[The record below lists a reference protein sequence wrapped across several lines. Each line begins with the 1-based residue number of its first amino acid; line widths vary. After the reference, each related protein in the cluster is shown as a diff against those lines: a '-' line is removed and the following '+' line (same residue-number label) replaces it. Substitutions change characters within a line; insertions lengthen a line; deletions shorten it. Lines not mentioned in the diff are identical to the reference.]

1 MRKHFLKVSLIG
13 LLAVSMPMSFTSCKD
28 YDDDIEALE
37 NSNADL
43 SNQLSALQ
51 AALTA
56 NQQAATAAQSAADAA
71 KAAADAAQNSADAA
85 AKEAAAA
92 KQEAELAKKAA
103 AEAKAEA
110 IEEAIDQVKSMLSG
124 YATSAQLATLAGT
137 VEGIQKGLSTLEASL
152 KEANAEIDENAR
164 AIEAIKVQVAA
175 LEKFQAETG
184 KDITAIKADIE
195 ALKAQLN
202 SKITK
207 DEVNALLN
215 EANAKL
221 TKELNS
227 AVSTLQGVIS
237 NRLSS
242 ITLVPNLYI
251 DGIETIEF
259 VSLQYENKDKADDV
273 VLISTEENEVQ
284 YRLNPTTVGESDIDA
299 ANINFVALQATARG
313 VVEAPIAFAKFNGI
327 DKNGIMSIYAKKANT
342 KSLNLGGNQIYTVA
356 VEVPIAKDLC
366 DAENPDQ
373 KVYSEYARLY
383 EGVKVPHIAKKPYA
397 CPAGHADCADGAHYY
412 DATIWDAS
420 VATDECVVKEVNYN
434 ETLDLR
440 TLVTGCAIEEI
451 TLEDG
456 TVKTVATQ
464 MTAEQL
470 AKYGLEFRF
479 EIPTKPYTTD
489 ATNETNQQVFGAL
502 KEDGYTIYSKLPNN
516 ITDNRAAIDK
526 QPIVEV
532 ELFDVKN
539 NKVADRRYF
548 KIKWTVQD
556 PVEQPNIE
564 TIVIAEVDFGQEILP
579 CDAATIELGWDFF
592 INYIY
597 AKVLTADIQVPNED
611 GTALET
617 VNRVVKPDMS
627 FDKFKEIYCSS
638 DPYIEVIRQ
647 NAEGEKG
654 YGAVQL
660 PVIDSDVEAD
670 AHKLTWTL
678 NADTIGT
685 IVKLKDHSVKPHGY
699 DLVNNYYIATITW
712 TPKDLQQYA
721 PIQLVIKRSFKLGSM
736 PEFFGFYE
744 NYWMKGKMGEVYPV
758 YPVQYGTPAQE
769 YLGNEKCVFH
779 NNIMN
784 AFRLGSNGLM
794 FRNGLGECS
803 VWDMQFCYSGNTLGY
818 KAGYDNRYQNNEP
831 DTTGVAYSNN
841 TGDGAYTL
849 KSNVHTVATL
859 DWPDNHT
866 SWCKEGHKEIYVD
879 LLNNNS
885 SWAMLT
891 DKDDPTVFTHLG
903 IWTTV
908 NPYNVIPAHDF
919 DICFIEPLD
928 IKTAEIKD
936 VLYDGVVNGDA
947 ISWRKVFQL
956 KDCFGYLVSEAPDG
970 TYSDEK
976 SRYTA
981 SLFDYYGVVTPSWVP
996 GPQGD
1001 DDKYYAVD
1009 VRFGFT
1015 VDDKGNIVVNPNA
1028 TVDNAMTVSDLMQY
1042 TSGGSI
1048 PSLKVPYANP
1058 DEIRYFSN
1066 MGSQVSGEYKIWAKV
1081 TISYLWGERN
1091 HWVPIT
1097 VKPMQ
1102 AD

>member
-28 YDDDIEALE
+28 YDDDIEALQ

-56 NQQAATAAQSAADAA
+56 NQQAAAAAQTAADAA
-71 KAAADAAQNSADAA
+71 KAAAD
-85 AKEAAAA
+85 EA

-184 KDITAIKADIE
+184 KDISAIKAEIE
-195 ALKAQLN
+195 SLKTQLN

-221 TKELNS
+221 TRELNS

-259 VSLQYENKDKADDV
+259 VSLQYENKDKAGDV

-342 KSLNLGGNQIYTVA
+342 KSLNLAGNQIYTVA

-383 EGVKVPHIAKKPYA
+383 EGVKEPHIAKKPYT
-397 CPAGHADCADGAHYY
+397 CHAGHADCADGAHYY

-479 EIPTKPYTTD
+479 EIPTKEYTTE
-489 ATNETNQQVFGAL
+489 APNGTNQQVFGAL

-516 ITDNRAAIDK
+516 MTDNRAAIDK

-548 KIKWTVQD
+548 KIKWTEKAQVPEKD
-556 PVEQPNIE
+556 MP
-564 TIVIAEVDFGQEILP
+564 IVKITMPFGDRNLP
-579 CDAATIELGWDFF
+579 CDQDIVGLGWEYF
-592 INYIY
+592 INNIY
-597 AKVLTADIQVPNED
+597 APEFTADIQVPSED
-611 GTALET
+611 GTEYVTKKGA
-617 VNRVVKPDMS
+617 VVKPDMS
-627 FDKFKEIYCSS
+627 HDEFCAIY
-638 DPYIEVIRQ
+638 PEQ
-647 NAEGEKG
+647 NVTITANYAHLDENGNVVLDRP
-654 YGAVQL
+654 ATVQL
-660 PVIDSDVEAD
+660 PILYSDVNAD
-670 AHKLTWTL
+670 ANALGWTL
-678 NADTIGT
+678 TAEEIGT
-685 IVKLKDHSVKPHGY
+685 IVKINSLITPHGY
-699 DLVNNYYIATITW
+699 SLEDNSFAAVITW
-712 TPKDLQQYA
+712 KPVDPKKYA
-721 PIQLVIKRSFKLGSM
+721 TLELYLYREFVIPENPVSFYGY
-736 PEFFGFYE
+736 YE
-744 NYWMKGKMGEVYPV
+744 NYWRAGKMGEQYPV
-758 YPVQYGTPAQE
+758 FPVQYGSDVQKNV
-769 YLGNEKCVFH
+769 LKNEKCIYH

-784 AFRLGSNGLM
+784 AFAFDPTAKHFL
-794 FRNGLGECS
+794 S
-803 VWDMQFCYSGNTLGY
+803 VKSLCPSWDMQFCKDSAPGYAPIYNGHEPDRTGIGETETKENAGY
-818 KAGYDNRYQNNEP
+818 KLYKGSELASTMTWEAN
-831 DTTGVAYSNN
+831 V
-841 TGDGAYTL
+841 DGEEHDA
-849 KSNVHTVATL
+849 
-859 DWPDNHT
+859 
-866 SWCKEGHKEIYVD
+866 WCVKGHKEVIVD
-879 LLNNNS
+879 LNNN
-885 SWAMLT
+885 AAGQGLLN
-891 DKDDPTVFTHLG
+891 DKDNPTIFTHMG
-903 IWTTV
+903 IWATI
-908 NPYNVIPAHDF
+908 NDYNVLPALDYDMYF
-919 DICFIEPLD
+919 VEPLD
-928 IKTAEIKD
+928 IKTAELGEE
-936 VLYDGVVNGDA
+936 LYDGMVNGSK
-947 ISWRKVFQL
+947 INWRDVFSM
-956 KDCFGYLVSEAPDG
+956 KDCFGYLVAEKAPVPASEK
-970 TYSDEK
+970 EK
-976 SRYTA
+976 YA
-981 SLFDYYGVVTPSWVP
+981 AELYDYYGVQTPVWNTIR
-996 GPQGD
+996 
-1001 DDKYYAVD
+1001 YYAD
-1009 VRFGFT
+1009 RKASLIEIRFGFKK
-1015 VDDKGNIVVNPNA
+1015 VGNDIVV
-1028 TVDNAMTVSDLMQY
+1028 DNTIEDENGAMTISTLESL

-1048 PSLKVPYANP
+1048 PSLLVYD
-1058 DEIRYFSN
+1058 DEPEALYYFSN
-1066 MGSQVSGEYKIWAKV
+1066 MGSQVNGAYNIWAKV
-1081 TISYLWGERN
+1081 TVSYDWGSAYK
-1091 HWVPIT
+1091 WVKIK
-1097 VKPMQ
+1097 VNPMQ

>member
-28 YDDDIEALE
+28 YDDDIEALQ

-56 NQQAATAAQSAADAA
+56 NQQAAAAAQTAADAA
-71 KAAADAAQNSADAA
+71 KAAAD
-85 AKEAAAA
+85 EA

-184 KDITAIKADIE
+184 KDISAIKAEIE
-195 ALKAQLN
+195 SLKSQLN

-259 VSLQYENKDKADDV
+259 VSLQYENKDKAGDV

-342 KSLNLGGNQIYTVA
+342 KSLNLAGNQIYTVA

-383 EGVKVPHIAKKPYA
+383 EGVKEPHIAKKPYT

-420 VATDECVVKEVNYN
+420 IAKDECVVKEINYN

-479 EIPTKPYTTD
+479 AIPTKPYIVDETD
-489 ATNETNQQVFGAL
+489 SSNKTNQQVFAAL
-502 KEDGYTIYSKLPNN
+502 KEDGYTIYSKLPNDW
-516 ITDNRAAIDK
+516 TDNRAAIDK
-526 QPIVEV
+526 QPIVMV
-532 ELFDVKN
+532 ELVDVKN
-539 NKVADRRYF
+539 GNKVADRRYF
-548 KIKWTVQD
+548 KIKWTEKAQVPEKD
-556 PVEQPNIE
+556 MPTVLISEWNHP
-564 TIVIAEVDFGQEILP
+564 TEVLD
-579 CDAATIELGWDFF
+579 CDADSMSLNWEYF
-592 INYIY
+592 INNVY
-597 AKVLTADIQVPNED
+597 APEVKQDIQVPNED
-611 GTALET
+611 GTAYVT
-617 VNRVVKPDMS
+617 MKDAVVKPDMS
-627 FDKFKEIYCSS
+627 YAEFYTIYPKELV
-638 DPYIEVIRQ
+638 YIDVKVFNDNGTPGSVI
-647 NAEGEKG
+647 N
-654 YGAVQL
+654 
-660 PVIDSDVEAD
+660 PVAPVLYSDVDAD
-670 AHKLTWTL
+670 ANALGWKLTPE
-678 NADTIGT
+678 DVGT
-685 IVKLKDHSVKPHGY
+685 IIKINSSTVLHSY
-699 DLVNNYYIATITW
+699 ELVNNSYVATITW
-712 TPKDLQQYA
+712 TPTDKKKYATLQMK
-721 PIQLVIKRSFKLGSM
+721 ITRTFGLGVVPSIH
-736 PEFFGFYE
+736 GFYG
-744 NYWMKGKMGEVYPV
+744 NYWVDDYKTYEV
-758 YPVQYGTPAQE
+758 YPVQYSSAAQQA
-769 YLGNEKCVFH
+769 LGNETCIFH
-779 NNIMN
+779 NNLMN
-784 AFRLGSNGLM
+784 GFTFASNGFIVDNLSD
-794 FRNGLGECS
+794 CAT
-803 VWDMQFCYSGNTLGY
+803 WDMQFCHDNQQ
-818 KAGYDNRYQNNEP
+818 AGYAPKFNGPEP
-831 DTTGVAYSNN
+831 DE
-841 TGDGAYTL
+841 
-849 KSNVHTVATL
+849 TVGNDIEGYNLWNGSTQAVKL
-859 DWPDNHT
+859 VWPDGHS
-866 SWCKEGHKEIYVD
+866 SWCGNPSHNEVYVNLFKNTAGINLLDKTSHVGVWATINPWNIIPVFDYD
-879 LLNNNS
+879 L
-885 SWAMLT
+885 
-891 DKDDPTVFTHLG
+891 K
-903 IWTTV
+903 
-908 NPYNVIPAHDF
+908 
-919 DICFIEPLD
+919 FIEPLK
-928 IKTAEIKD
+928 IETAELND
-936 VLYDGVVNGDA
+936 EFYDGVMYGSRIN
-947 ISWRKVFQL
+947 WKKVFSMR
-956 KDCFGYLVSEAPDG
+956 DCFGYLVSNVDDNPYAA
-970 TYSDEK
+970 EK
-976 SRYTA
+976 DRYTK
-981 SLFDYYGVVTPSWVP
+981 SLYEYYEVNTPEWKIWGTIPVKLDPNKDPEEVEVVET
-996 GPQGD
+996 
-1001 DDKYYAVD
+1001 K
-1009 VRFGFT
+1009 FGLKW
-1015 VDDKGNIVVNPNA
+1015 DGKNIVVDENA
-1028 TVDNAMTVSDLMQY
+1028 TEASAMTIDNLLQY
-1042 TSGGSI
+1042 TSGGNV
-1048 PSLKVPYANP
+1048 PSLRIEGADKEELVFY
-1058 DEIRYFSN
+1058 SN
-1066 MGSQVSGEYKIWAKV
+1066 MGSQVNQPFYIWAKV
-1081 TISYLWGERN
+1081 GVSYGWGAKST
-1091 HWVPIT
+1091 WVKIK
-1097 VKPMQ
+1097 VNPMSTKQ
-1102 AD
+1102 

>member
-28 YDDDIEALE
+28 YDDDIEALQ

-56 NQQAATAAQSAADAA
+56 NQQAAAAAQTAADAA
-71 KAAADAAQNSADAA
+71 KAAAD
-85 AKEAAAA
+85 EA

-110 IEEAIDQVKSMLSG
+110 IEEAIVQVKSMLSG

-184 KDITAIKADIE
+184 KDISAIKAEIE
-195 ALKAQLN
+195 SLKTQLN

-221 TKELNS
+221 TRELNS

-259 VSLQYENKDKADDV
+259 VSLQYENKDKAGDV

-342 KSLNLGGNQIYTVA
+342 KSLNLAGNQIYTVA

-383 EGVKVPHIAKKPYA
+383 EGVKEPHIAKKPYT

-479 EIPTKPYTTD
+479 EIPTKEYTTE
-489 ATNETNQQVFGAL
+489 APNGTNQQVFGAL

-516 ITDNRAAIDK
+516 MTDNRAAIDK

-548 KIKWTVQD
+548 KIKWTEKAQV
-556 PVEQPNIE
+556 PVKDMP
-564 TIVIAEVDFGQEILP
+564 TVVIAEWNHPTEILG
-579 CDAATIELGWDFF
+579 CEATSMGLNWEYF
-592 INYIY
+592 INNVY
-597 AKVLTADIQVPNED
+597 APEVKQDIQVPNED
-611 GTALET
+611 GTAYVT
-617 VNRVVKPDMS
+617 VNEVVKPDMS
-627 FDKFKEIYCSS
+627 YEEFYTIYPEENVTISLEVFNADNTKGTITETKDK
-638 DPYIEVIRQ
+638 
-647 NAEGEKG
+647 
-654 YGAVQL
+654 L
-660 PVIDSDVEAD
+660 PVLYSNVNAD
-670 AHKLTWTL
+670 ANALGWTL
-678 NADTIGT
+678 TPEQIGR
-685 IVKLKDHSVKPHGY
+685 IVEINSSVVLHKY
-699 DLVNNYYIATITW
+699 DLVNNKYVATITW
-712 TPKDLQQYA
+712 NPTDRKKYATLQMK
-721 PIQLVIKRSFKLGSM
+721 ITRTFGLGVVPSING
-736 PEFFGFYE
+736 FFG
-744 NYWMKGKMGEVYPV
+744 NYWVDSWQTYEV
-758 YPVQYGTPAQE
+758 YPVQYSSTAQKE
-769 YLGNEKCVFH
+769 LGNQTCIFH
-779 NNIMN
+779 NNLMN
-784 AFRLGSNGLM
+784 GYTFASNGFIVKDLS
-794 FRNGLGECS
+794 ECGT
-803 VWDMQFCYSGNTLGY
+803 WDMQFCKDNQQVGY
-818 KAGYDNRYQNNEP
+818 APEYIGLEP
-831 DTTGVAYSNN
+831 DTLRGSDIAGYNLMYNKSTLAAKLLWS
-841 TGDGAYTL
+841 DGH
-849 KSNVHTVATL
+849 S
-859 DWPDNHT
+859 
-866 SWCKEGHKEIYVD
+866 SWCGNPAHNETYVELYKEGKG
-879 LLNNNS
+879 LLNKTS
-885 SWAMLT
+885 HVGVWAT
-891 DKDDPTVFTHLG
+891 
-903 IWTTV
+903 I
-908 NPYNVIPAHDF
+908 NPWNYIPVYDY
-919 DICFIEPLD
+919 DLKFIEPLN
-928 IKTAEIKD
+928 ISTAALEGEFQDGIMYGSKFSWKD
-936 VLYDGVVNGDA
+936 VFTM
-947 ISWRKVFQL
+947 R
-956 KDCFGYLVSEAPDG
+956 DCFGYKVGGVNG
-970 TYSDEK
+970 TAEK
-976 SRYTA
+976 
-981 SLFDYYGVVTPSWVP
+981 
-996 GPQGD
+996 
-1001 DDKYYAVD
+1001 DKYATELAPYYEVETPTWVFDDPAAKKVNIK
-1009 VRFGFT
+1009 FGFKW
-1015 VDDKGNIVVNPNA
+1015 DGKNIVVNPDA
-1028 TVDNAMTVSDLMQY
+1028 TVDTAMDILTLESY
-1042 TSGGSI
+1042 TTGGNI
-1048 PSLKVPYANP
+1048 PSLQVEG
-1058 DEIRYFSN
+1058 DEDEYLVFYSN
-1066 MGSQVSGEYKIWAKV
+1066 MGSQVNQEFYIWAQV
-1081 TISYLWGERN
+1081 SVAYGWGSGSA
-1091 HWVPIT
+1091 WLPIK
-1097 VKPMQ
+1097 VKPMDSKQ
-1102 AD
+1102 

>member
-152 KEANAEIDENAR
+152 NEANAEIDENAR

-184 KDITAIKADIE
+184 KDISAIKAEIE
-195 ALKAQLN
+195 SLKSQLN
-202 SKITK
+202 AKITK

-259 VSLQYENKDKADDV
+259 VSLQYENKDKAGDV

-342 KSLNLGGNQIYTVA
+342 KSLNLPGNQIYTVA

-383 EGVKVPHIAKKPYA
+383 EGVKEPHIAKKPYT

-420 VATDECVVKEVNYN
+420 VANDECVVKEVNYN

-440 TLVTGCAIEEI
+440 TLVTGCAIEDI
-451 TLEDG
+451 SLEDG
-456 TVKTVATQ
+456 SIKTVATQ

-479 EIPTKPYTTD
+479 AIPTQKYDTD
-489 ATNETNQQVFGAL
+489 APNGTNQQVFGAL

-516 ITDNRAAIDK
+516 MTDNRAAIDK
-526 QPIVEV
+526 QPIVMV

-548 KIKWTVQD
+548 KIKWTEKAQV
-556 PVEQPNIE
+556 PVKDMP
-564 TIVIAEVDFGQEILP
+564 TVVITEWNHPTEILG
-579 CDAATIELGWDFF
+579 CEETSMGLNWEYF
-592 INYIY
+592 INNVY
-597 AKVLTADIQVPNED
+597 APELKADIQVPNED
-611 GTALET
+611 GTAYVT
-617 VNRVVKPDMS
+617 VNEVVKPDMS
-627 FDKFKEIYCSS
+627 YEDFYTIYPEENVTITLVSL
-638 DPYIEVIRQ
+638 
-647 NAEGEKG
+647 NADGSAG
-654 YGAVQL
+654 SNNDVQL
-660 PVIDSDVEAD
+660 PVLYSNVNAD
-670 AHKLTWTL
+670 ANALGWTL
-678 NADTIGT
+678 TPEEIGT
-685 IVKLKDHSVKPHGY
+685 IIKINSSTVLHSY
-699 DLVNNYYIATITW
+699 ELVNNSYVATITW
-712 TPKDLQQYA
+712 TPTDKKKYATLQMK
-721 PIQLVIKRSFKLGSM
+721 ITRTFELGVVPSING
-736 PEFFGFYE
+736 FFG
-744 NYWMKGKMGEVYPV
+744 NYWADDYKTYEVYPI
-758 YPVQYGTPAQE
+758 QYSTPAQKE
-769 YLGNEKCVFH
+769 RGNQTCEFY
-779 NNIMN
+779 NNLMN
-784 AFRLGSNGLM
+784 GYTFAANGFIVKDLSDC
-794 FRNGLGECS
+794 GT
-803 VWDMQFCYSGNTLGY
+803 WDMQFCHDNQQAGYAPNFVGPEPDKNTGSDIGGYNLVKGSTQAAKLVWDEGHSAWCGNTAHNQTYVELY
-818 KAGYDNRYQNNEP
+818 KNDAGKYLVENGGR
-831 DTTGVAYSNN
+831 
-841 TGDGAYTL
+841 
-849 KSNVHTVATL
+849 
-859 DWPDNHT
+859 T
-866 SWCKEGHKEIYVD
+866 SHV
-879 LLNNNS
+879 
-885 SWAMLT
+885 
-891 DKDDPTVFTHLG
+891 G
-903 IWTTV
+903 IWATI
-908 NPYNVIPAHDF
+908 NPWNIIPVYDY
-919 DICFIEPLD
+919 DLKFIEPLN
-928 IKTAEIKD
+928 ISTAALEGEFQDGIMYGSKFTWQD
-936 VLYDGVVNGDA
+936 VFTM
-947 ISWRKVFQL
+947 R
-956 KDCFGYLVSEAPDG
+956 DCFGYKVGGANGNSE
-970 TYSDEK
+970 K
-976 SRYTA
+976 
-981 SLFDYYGVVTPSWVP
+981 
-996 GPQGD
+996 
-1001 DDKYYAVD
+1001 DKYATELAPYYEVETPTWVFDDPASKKVNIK
-1009 VRFGFT
+1009 FGFKW
-1015 VDDKGNIVVNPNA
+1015 DGKNIVVNPDA
-1028 TVDNAMTVSDLMQY
+1028 TVDTAMDILTLESY
-1042 TSGGSI
+1042 TTGGNI
-1048 PSLKVPYANP
+1048 PSLQVEGDN
-1058 DEIRYFSN
+1058 DEYLVFYSN
-1066 MGSQVSGEYKIWAKV
+1066 MGSQVNQEFYIWAEVGVTYGWGSGHAWIPIKV
-1081 TISYLWGERN
+1081 R
-1091 HWVPIT
+1091 
-1097 VKPMQ
+1097 PM
-1102 AD
+1102 DSKE

>member
-28 YDDDIEALE
+28 YDDDIEALQ

-56 NQQAATAAQSAADAA
+56 NQQAAAAAQTAADAA
-71 KAAADAAQNSADAA
+71 KAAAD
-85 AKEAAAA
+85 EA

-164 AIEAIKVQVAA
+164 AIEAIKVQIAA

-184 KDITAIKADIE
+184 KDISAIKADIE
-195 ALKAQLN
+195 ALKTQLN

-259 VSLQYENKDKADDV
+259 VSLQYTNKDKAGDV

-342 KSLNLGGNQIYTVA
+342 KSLNLPGNQIYTVA

-383 EGVKVPHIAKKPYA
+383 EGVKEPHIAKKPYT

-420 VATDECVVKEVNYN
+420 VANDECVVKEVNYN

-440 TLVTGCAIEEI
+440 TLVTGCAIEDI
-451 TLEDG
+451 SLEDG
-456 TVKTVATQ
+456 SIKTVATQ

-479 EIPTKPYTTD
+479 AIPTQKYDTD
-489 ATNETNQQVFGAL
+489 APNGTNQQVFGAL

-516 ITDNRAAIDK
+516 MTDNRAAIDK
-526 QPIVEV
+526 QPIVMV

-548 KIKWTVQD
+548 KIKWTEKAQV
-556 PVEQPNIE
+556 PVKDMP
-564 TIVIAEVDFGQEILP
+564 TVVIAEWNHPTEILG
-579 CDAATIELGWDFF
+579 CEATSMGLNWEYF
-592 INYIY
+592 INNVY
-597 AKVLTADIQVPNED
+597 APEIKANIQVPNED
-611 GTALET
+611 GTAYVT
-617 VNRVVKPDMS
+617 VNEVVKPDMS
-627 FDKFKEIYCSS
+627 YEDFYTIYPEENVTISLVS
-638 DPYIEVIRQ
+638 L
-647 NAEGEKG
+647 NADGSAG
-654 YGAVQL
+654 SNNDVQL
-660 PVIDSDVEAD
+660 PVLYSNVNAD
-670 AHKLTWTL
+670 ANALGWTL
-678 NADTIGT
+678 TPEEIGT
-685 IVKLKDHSVKPHGY
+685 VVKVNSSTVLHSY
-699 DLVNNYYIATITW
+699 ELVNNSYVATITW
-712 TPKDLQQYA
+712 VPTDKKKYATLQMKITRTFDLGVV
-721 PIQLVIKRSFKLGSM
+721 PSING
-736 PEFFGFYE
+736 FFG
-744 NYWMKGKMGEVYPV
+744 NYWADDYKTYEV
-758 YPVQYGTPAQE
+758 YPVQYSSTAQKE
-769 YLGNEKCVFH
+769 LGNQTCIFH
-779 NNIMN
+779 NNLMN
-784 AFRLGSNGLM
+784 GYTFASNGFIVKDLSDC
-794 FRNGLGECS
+794 GT
-803 VWDMQFCYSGNTLGY
+803 WDMQFCKDNQQ
-818 KAGYDNRYQNNEP
+818 AGYAPEYIGAEP
-831 DTTGVAYSNN
+831 DTLRDSDIAGYNLMYNKSTLAAKLLWS
-841 TGDGAYTL
+841 DG
-849 KSNVHTVATL
+849 
-859 DWPDNHT
+859 HT
-866 SWCKEGHKEIYVD
+866 SWCGNPAHNETYVELYKEGKG
-879 LLNNNS
+879 LLNKTS
-885 SWAMLT
+885 H
-891 DKDDPTVFTHLG
+891 VG
-903 IWTTV
+903 IWATI
-908 NPYNVIPAHDF
+908 NPWNYIPVYDYNLK
-919 DICFIEPLD
+919 FIEPLN
-928 IKTAEIKD
+928 ISTAALEGEFQDGIMYGSKFSWKD
-936 VLYDGVVNGDA
+936 VFTM
-947 ISWRKVFQL
+947 R
-956 KDCFGYLVSEAPDG
+956 DCFGYKVGGVNGNAEKDRYATELAPYYEVE
-970 TYSDEK
+970 TP
-976 SRYTA
+976 TWV
-981 SLFDYYGVVTPSWVP
+981 FDDPAAKKVNI
-996 GPQGD
+996 
-1001 DDKYYAVD
+1001 K
-1009 VRFGFT
+1009 FGFKW
-1015 VDDKGNIVVNPNA
+1015 DGKNIVVNPDA
-1028 TVDNAMTVSDLMQY
+1028 TVDTAMDILTLESY
-1042 TSGGSI
+1042 TTGGNI
-1048 PSLKVPYANP
+1048 PSLQVEGNE
-1058 DEIRYFSN
+1058 DEYLVFYSN
-1066 MGSQVSGEYKIWAKV
+1066 MGSQVNQEFYIWAQV
-1081 TISYLWGERN
+1081 SVAYGWGSGSA
-1091 HWVPIT
+1091 WLPIK
-1097 VKPMQ
+1097 VKPMDSKQ
-1102 AD
+1102 

>member
-56 NQQAATAAQSAADAA
+56 NQQAATAAQTAADAA
-71 KAAADAAQNSADAA
+71 KAAAD
-85 AKEAAAA
+85 EA

-215 EANAKL
+215 EANSKL
-221 TKELNS
+221 TRELNS

-259 VSLQYENKDKADDV
+259 VSLQYENKDKAGDV

-383 EGVKVPHIAKKPYA
+383 EGVKEPHIAKKPYT
-397 CPAGHADCADGAHYY
+397 CPAGQADCESGLHYFSK
-412 DATIWDAS
+412 DEIWAAS
-420 VATDECVVKEVNYN
+420 VDKDECVVKEVNYN

-451 TLEDG
+451 ITEGHECNLDLNAGECNHETVE
-456 TVKTVATQ
+456 TVKYVATQ
-464 MTAEQL
+464 MTAAEL

-479 EIPTKPYTTD
+479 FIPTEKYNTD
-489 ATNETNQQVFGAL
+489 ATNKTNQQVFGAL
-502 KEDGYTIYSKLPNN
+502 KEDGYTIYSVIPKDYVDDNK
-516 ITDNRAAIDK
+516 DVNRAAIDK
-526 QPIVEV
+526 QPIVCV
-532 ELFDVKN
+532 ELVDVKN
-539 NKVADRRYF
+539 GNKVADRRYF
-548 KIKWTVQD
+548 KIKWTEKAQVPEKD
-556 PVEQPNIE
+556 MPTL
-564 TIVIAEVDFGQEILP
+564 TIATWEHPTENLP
-579 CDAATIELGWDFF
+579 CEQADMYLNWQYFIEA
-592 INYIY
+592 IY
-597 AKVLTADIQVPNED
+597 ARELRADIQVPNED
-611 GTALET
+611 GTAYVT
-617 VNRVVKPDMS
+617 KKDAVVKPDMS
-627 FDKFKEIYCSS
+627 HDEFCAIYPEYKVAITGANKVQTPIIYSDVNADANALSWSLTAKEIGNIVNIY
-638 DPYIEVIRQ
+638 DNP
-647 NAEGEKG
+647 EKNG
-654 YGAVQL
+654 RH
-660 PVIDSDVEAD
+660 D
-670 AHKLTWTL
+670 W
-678 NADTIGT
+678 N
-685 IVKLKDHSVKPHGY
+685 
-699 DLVNNYYIATITW
+699 LVDNSYTATITW
-712 TPKDLQQYA
+712 YPVDPKKYA
-721 PIQLVIKRSFKLGSM
+721 TIKLEITRTFDIPWR
-736 PEFFGFYE
+736 PEFYGFYE
-744 NYWMKGKMGEVYPV
+744 NYWRYGKMGEQYPV
-758 YPVQYGTPAQE
+758 FHGSGEAAKMVGRYPLGDADDCYVQCVEGCWLLYGH
-769 YLGNEKCVFH
+769 LSG
-779 NNIMN
+779 
-784 AFRLGSNGLM
+784 RS
-794 FRNGLGECS
+794 
-803 VWDMQFCYSGNTLGY
+803 SGNL
-818 KAGYDNRYQNNEP
+818 R
-831 DTTGVAYSNN
+831 
-841 TGDGAYTL
+841 
-849 KSNVHTVATL
+849 
-859 DWPDNHT
+859 
-866 SWCKEGHKEIYVD
+866 
-879 LLNNNS
+879 
-885 SWAMLT
+885 
-891 DKDDPTVFTHLG
+891 
-903 IWTTV
+903 
-908 NPYNVIPAHDF
+908 
-919 DICFIEPLD
+919 
-928 IKTAEIKD
+928 
-936 VLYDGVVNGDA
+936 
-947 ISWRKVFQL
+947 R
-956 KDCFGYLVSEAPDG
+956 
-970 TYSDEK
+970 
-976 SRYTA
+976 
-981 SLFDYYGVVTPSWVP
+981 
-996 GPQGD
+996 
-1001 DDKYYAVD
+1001 AV
-1009 VRFGFT
+1009 
-1015 VDDKGNIVVNPNA
+1015 
-1028 TVDNAMTVSDLMQY
+1028 
-1042 TSGGSI
+1042 
-1048 PSLKVPYANP
+1048 
-1058 DEIRYFSN
+1058 
-1066 MGSQVSGEYKIWAKV
+1066 
-1081 TISYLWGERN
+1081 
-1091 HWVPIT
+1091 
-1097 VKPMQ
+1097 
-1102 AD
+1102 

>member
-28 YDDDIEALE
+28 YDDDIEALQ

-56 NQQAATAAQSAADAA
+56 NQQAAAAAQTAADAA
-71 KAAADAAQNSADAA
+71 KAAAD
-85 AKEAAAA
+85 EA

-164 AIEAIKVQVAA
+164 AIEAIKVQIAA

-184 KDITAIKADIE
+184 KDISAIKADIE
-195 ALKAQLN
+195 ALKTQLN

-259 VSLQYENKDKADDV
+259 VSLQYTNKDKAGDV

-342 KSLNLGGNQIYTVA
+342 KSLNLPGNQIYTVA

-383 EGVKVPHIAKKPYA
+383 EGVKEPHIAKKPYT

-420 VATDECVVKEVNYN
+420 VANDECVVKEVNYN

-440 TLVTGCAIEEI
+440 TLVTGCAIEDI

-456 TVKTVATQ
+456 SVKTVATQ

-470 AKYGLEFRF
+470 AKYGLVFRF
-479 EIPTKPYTTD
+479 AIPTKTYNTAAPNGTD
-489 ATNETNQQVFGAL
+489 QQQFAAL

-516 ITDNRAAIDK
+516 WTDNRAAIDK
-526 QPIVEV
+526 QPIVMV

-548 KIKWTVQD
+548 KIKWTEKAKVPEKD
-556 PVEQPNIE
+556 MPIVNILDRD
-564 TIVIAEVDFGQEILP
+564 TIVGAILA
-579 CDAATIELGWDFF
+579 CETNAKIDLMWDFF
-592 INYIY
+592 INDVY
-597 AKVLTADIQVPNED
+597 APEFKANIQVPNEE
-611 GTALET
+611 GTAYET
-617 VNRVVKPDMS
+617 VNAIVKPQMS
-627 FDKFKEIYCSS
+627 YEDFYTTYPKELVTVTVKSY
-638 DPYIEVIRQ
+638 
-647 NAEGEKG
+647 NADGSFGTNDDVSK
-654 YGAVQL
+654 
-660 PVIDSDVEAD
+660 PVIYSDVNAD
-670 AHKLTWTL
+670 ANELHWSLTSEE
-678 NADTIGT
+678 IGRV
-685 IVKLKDHSVKPHGY
+685 IKINSSVVPHDY
-699 DLVNNYYIATITW
+699 ELVNNKYVATITW
-712 TPKDLQQYA
+712 TPTDKKKFATLQLNVAITVDLGNVPSIHGLY
-721 PIQLVIKRSFKLGSM
+721 G
-736 PEFFGFYE
+736 
-744 NYWMKGKMGEVYPV
+744 NYWADKTYEVYPV
-758 YPVQYGTPAQE
+758 QFSSAAQQA
-769 YLGNEKCVFH
+769 LGNETCIFH
-779 NNIMN
+779 NNLMN
-784 AFRLGSNGLM
+784 GFTFASNGFIVDNLSD
-794 FRNGLGECS
+794 CAT
-803 VWDMQFCYSGNTLGY
+803 WDMQFCHDNQQEGY
-818 KAGYDNRYQNNEP
+818 APKFIGPEP
-831 DTTGVAYSNN
+831 DETEGNDIEGYNLWNGSTQAVK
-841 TGDGAYTL
+841 L
-849 KSNVHTVATL
+849 V
-859 DWPDNHT
+859 WPDGHS
-866 SWCKEGHKEIYVD
+866 SWCGNPSHNEVYVD
-879 LLNNNS
+879 LYKNTAGINLLDKTS
-885 SWAMLT
+885 HVGVWAT
-891 DKDDPTVFTHLG
+891 INPWNIIPVFDYDLK
-903 IWTTV
+903 
-908 NPYNVIPAHDF
+908 
-919 DICFIEPLD
+919 FIEPLK
-928 IKTAEIKD
+928 IETAELND
-936 VLYDGVVNGDA
+936 EFYDGVMYGSRIN
-947 ISWRKVFQL
+947 WKKVFSMR
-956 KDCFGYLVSEAPDG
+956 DCFGYLVSNVADNS
-970 TYSDEK
+970 YSAEK
-976 SRYTA
+976 DCYTK
-981 SLFDYYGVVTPSWVP
+981 SLYDYYEVNTPEWKIWGTIPVKLDPNKDPEEVEVVET
-996 GPQGD
+996 
-1001 DDKYYAVD
+1001 K
-1009 VRFGFT
+1009 FGLKW
-1015 VDDKGNIVVNPNA
+1015 DGKNIVVDENA
-1028 TVDNAMTVSDLMQY
+1028 TEASAMTIDNLLQY
-1042 TSGGSI
+1042 TSGGNV
-1048 PSLKVPYANP
+1048 PSLRIEGADKEELVFY
-1058 DEIRYFSN
+1058 SN
-1066 MGSQVSGEYKIWAKV
+1066 MGSQVNQPFYIWAKV
-1081 TISYLWGERN
+1081 GVSYGWGAKST
-1091 HWVPIT
+1091 WVKIK
-1097 VKPMQ
+1097 VNPMSTKQ
-1102 AD
+1102 